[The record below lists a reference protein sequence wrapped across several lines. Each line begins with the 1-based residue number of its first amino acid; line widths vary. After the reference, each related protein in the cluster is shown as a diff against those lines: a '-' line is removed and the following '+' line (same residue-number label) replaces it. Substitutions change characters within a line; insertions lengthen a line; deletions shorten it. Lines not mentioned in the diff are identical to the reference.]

1 MTDTYPLIRVSGAP
15 YEMGV
20 QHGEQAR
27 DRVRNFVEMILSDVV
42 KDGVTREDVMGRTA
56 AFRPLFDAS
65 VPDLM
70 DEVRG
75 LADGAGLT
83 NEEALLLQIRG
94 EIGQVCQEA
103 CTTFAISGAGTADG
117 RILIGQNSD
126 MDPRQEEVG
135 IVLHVVPEE
144 GPRILMWT
152 FGGHL
157 GYHGMNSEGVAHF
170 ANALGG
176 GPAWRLALPH
186 YPVKRKILEQK
197 TVSDVLAVFDGN
209 PVCSSGNYVLSGG
222 CRTIE
227 DAELTPEGYAALGDG
242 GKGYIVH
249 ANHFCS
255 DRFHSADNDKV
266 SIPDSFGRHERIE
279 ALVSEAYG
287 SITVETM
294 QTILSD
300 HEGHP
305 SSICRHPKSGDNVGK
320 TVASLIAEPEAG
332 RFHVSRGNPCEHAY
346 TTYEV

>member
-135 IVLHVVPEE
+135 IVLHVVPDHVDV
-144 GPRILMWT
+144 RRSIDSDA
-152 FGGHL
+152 HL
-157 GYHGMNSEGVAHF
+157 SLGA
-170 ANALGG
+170 AN
-176 GPAWRLALPH
+176 
-186 YPVKRKILEQK
+186 YSDDCF
-197 TVSDVLAVFDGN
+197 TVDD
-209 PVCSSGNYVLSGG
+209 
-222 CRTIE
+222 E
-227 DAELTPEGYAALGDG
+227 
-242 GKGYIVH
+242 
-249 ANHFCS
+249 
-255 DRFHSADNDKV
+255 RF
-266 SIPDSFGRHERIE
+266 
-279 ALVSEAYG
+279 
-287 SITVETM
+287 ITTSC
-294 QTILSD
+294 QYKST
-300 HEGHP
+300 HP
-305 SSICRHPKSGDNVGK
+305 
-320 TVASLIAEPEAG
+320 
-332 RFHVSRGNPCEHAY
+332 
-346 TTYEV
+346 

>member
-1 MTDTYPLIRVSGAP
+1 MSDSYPYIRVTGTP

-20 QHGEQAR
+20 QHGEQCR
-27 DRVRNFVEMILSDVV
+27 DRVRSFLDMILSDAV
-42 KDGVTREDVMGRTA
+42 KDDLTREDVLDRTA
-56 AFRPLFDAS
+56 VFRPLFEAA

-70 DEVRG
+70 EEVSG

-83 NEEALLLQIRG
+83 QQEALLLQIRG
-94 EIGQVCQEA
+94 EIGQVKSEG
-103 CTTFAISGAGTADG
+103 CTTFVISGEGTADG

-135 IVLHVVPEE
+135 MVLHVVPKE

-176 GPAWRLALPH
+176 GPSWRLALSH
-186 YPVKRKILEQK
+186 YPLKRKILEQK
-197 TVSDVLAVFDGN
+197 TVADVLGVFDEN
-209 PVCSSGNYVLSGG
+209 PVCSSGNYVLTGG

-227 DAELTPEGYAALGDG
+227 DAEVTPEGYAALGDG

-255 DRFHSADNDKV
+255 ARFHTDDTDKV
-266 SIPDSFGRHERIE
+266 SIPDSFGRYERVD

-294 QTILSD
+294 QSVLSD
-300 HEGHP
+300 HDGHP
-305 SSICRHPKSGDNVGK
+305 SSICRHSKKGDDVGK
-320 TVASLIAEPEAG
+320 TVASLIAETEAG
-332 RFHVSRGNPCEHAY
+332 RFHVSRGNPCEHTY